1 LQTIT
6 SNIEHGI
13 IHLISVKVGDVDIS
27 DDYLVVNTID
37 SVLEVA
43 KFLKKEGIPDA
54 VVVDD
59 NDKVVGI
66 IDDYVLV
73 TEVLAEGKDVNET
86 NAEDVMLTPPMVTVD
101 TDLTEVE
108 EILDKEDVTL
118 LAVVDEND
126 ELLGV
131 VTIMDVLEGLAK
143 AHEPSGGLFSFLR
156 NLF

>member
-1 LQTIT
+1 M
-6 SNIEHGI
+6 
-13 IHLISVKVGDVDIS
+13 KVGDVDIS